1 MARMDEDAPW
11 LAEAPPLEPAR
22 PQRPW
27 VNILIAALVLAAVVA
42 LALLLF
48 TGRRDDGSTQGY
60 MEAAQAPL
68 IEADP
73 GPWKVP
79 PADRQGLE
87 VDGAGEVIHEAVRGD
102 AVQSRIDMAALPEEP
117 IGRPRD
123 LLPPG
128 SVAPAPASPAQTS
141 PAPPAA
147 TLPPAAP
154 APTATLPTTA
164 RPQPT
169 RPVPAAQPAAA
180 PMPAPARP
188 AAVAAKTAPTPAPT
202 PQAAAPAGAGMVQI
216 GAFSSAAK
224 ADEEWARVAARAGL
238 SGKRVEPSTNAAGK
252 TLYRLRGRAADTAA
266 ACRAVRAAGGACD
279 VVKG

>member
-1 MARMDEDAPW
+1 MARVDDDAPW
-11 LAEAPPLEPAR
+11 LAEAPPLAPPR

-27 VNILIAALVLAAVVA
+27 LNILIAALVLAAVVVM
-42 LALLLF
+42 ALLLF
-48 TGRRDDGSTQGY
+48 TGRRDDGSGQGY

-79 PADRQGLE
+79 PADPQGLE

-117 IGRPRD
+117 MGRPRD

-128 SVAPAPASPAQTS
+128 SDAPAAGP
-141 PAPPAA
+141 
-147 TLPPAAP
+147 LPSAGP
-154 APTATLPTTA
+154 
-164 RPQPT
+164 
-169 RPVPAAQPAAA
+169 
-180 PMPAPARP
+180 
-188 AAVAAKTAPTPAPT
+188 
-202 PQAAAPAGAGMVQI
+202 AAAPAGPALRAPPVATPAPVIKPAPAARPVPEAKPAPAVPAGPAPPPAGVAGAGIVQI
-216 GAFSSAAK
+216 GAFSSAAT
-224 ADEEWARVAARAGL
+224 AEAEWARVAMRAGL
-238 SGKRVEPSTNAAGK
+238 TGKRIEPSTNAAGK

-279 VVKG
+279 VVKP

>member
-11 LAEAPPLEPAR
+11 LAEAPPLAPPG

-27 VNILIAALVLAAVVA
+27 LNIVIAALVLAAVVVM
-42 LALLLF
+42 ALLLL
-48 TGRRDDGSTQGY
+48 TGRREDGSGQGY

-79 PADRQGLE
+79 PADPQGLE
-87 VDGAGEVIHEAVRGD
+87 VEGAGEVIHEAVRGD

-128 SVAPAPASPAQTS
+128 SAGTPGLERPAPAAGSAAAGPSAPAGL
-141 PAPPAA
+141 PAA
-147 TLPPAAP
+147 AVPAAP
-154 APTATLPTTA
+154 VAVPRPMPAPSALPATPVA
-164 RPQPT
+164 RPAPAIK
-169 RPVPAAQPAAA
+169 PVPAAPVAPPVATAAG
-180 PMPAPARP
+180 
-188 AAVAAKTAPTPAPT
+188 V
-202 PQAAAPAGAGMVQI
+202 VQI

-238 SGKRVEPSTNAAGK
+238 TGKRVEASTNAAGK

-279 VVKG
+279 VVKS